1 MRIEDAP
8 RCRHACSGGGP
19 RQARLGGPTAEN
31 RAGDED
37 PPATLARSACG
48 HGIAAR
54 ERRPEKWRPVAN
66 KVTALCRF
74 ALFLSS
80 PFPNRR

>member
-1 MRIEDAP
+1 MHRIVCASRMHLGVGMP
-8 RCRHACSGGGP
+8 VAAGVPAR
-19 RQARLGGPTAEN
+19 ARLGGPTAEN

-54 ERRPEKWRPVAN
+54 ERRPEK
-66 KVTALCRF
+66 
-74 ALFLSS
+74 
-80 PFPNRR
+80 